1 MAELEGSRALIWLP
15 GLVRSAGHALGPARE
30 EAARSRWE
38 AVGGTTGSGHGGLPV
53 GATDATT
60 LSRADPSHM
69 ASISAQFCTCLP
81 WLLFYC
87 LGSVLGYK
95 DTALN
100 EKRSMSLS
108 S

>member
-1 MAELEGSRALIWLP
+1 MERRACTEVGWT
-15 GLVRSAGHALGPARE
+15 ALGLAKEEVARAGGRQLE
-30 EAARSRWE
+30 
-38 AVGGTTGSGHGGLPV
+38 GTTGSGHGGLTV

-60 LSRADPSHM
+60 LSRADPLHM
-69 ASISAQFCTCLP
+69 ASISAQFCKCLP

-95 DTALN
+95 DTGLN

>member
-1 MAELEGSRALIWLP
+1 MECRACTEVGWT
-15 GLVRSAGHALGPARE
+15 ALGLAKE
-30 EAARSRWE
+30 EVARSRWK
-38 AVGGTTGSGHGGLPV
+38 AAGGTTGSGHGGLTV
-53 GATDATT
+53 GATEATT
-60 LSRADPSHM
+60 LSRVDPSHM

-100 EKRSMSLS
+100 EKRSVSLS